1 MGAVVDGAAPLTVRN
16 DDIIALAGITA
27 AEFAVR
33 ARELAE
39 IRRRAEYLGTRSH
52 PDVTG
57 RTVIIVDDGIAT
69 GATIRAALRA
79 VRKWQPAKLIVAVPV
94 APSSS
99 LTALRCEADEV
110 VCLEDYEVL
119 GAIGYFYED
128 FRQVSDRDVKDI
140 LARFPA
146 DRAAGG
152 GVAARGPLSFGNK
165 GKNQ

>member
-1 MGAVVDGAAPLTVRN
+1 M
-16 DDIIALAGITA
+16 
-27 AEFAVR
+27 
-33 ARELAE
+33 
-39 IRRRAEYLGTRSH
+39 
-52 PDVTG
+52 
-57 RTVIIVDDGIAT
+57 
-69 GATIRAALRA
+69 
-79 VRKWQPAKLIVAVPV
+79 RKWQPAKLIVAVPV